1 MKQRLRCH
9 RRVTQQPA
17 VVRSDTS
24 DFLQEPYIWPLI
36 SSEIQETDS
45 VYAMEL
51 REIEFI
57 ATNEIESRTLRNQR
71 CCKAEGIGSISTTG
85 EKSDG
90 HPIRGY
96 SLQ

>member
-1 MKQRLRCH
+1 MKQRLRCR

-45 VYAMEL
+45 VYAVEL